1 VRRFANQRS
10 FSTTRLGLSL
20 ILLATSACASMRRGD
35 LSQDDTDI
43 VTVNVINHHQL
54 NVTIFNVAS
63 GRRDRIGEVTAA
75 ASSSFKVHLRRLA
88 NREMQLMADPIGS
101 SRTTRTELLRVDA
114 GDTVSWFLETDL
126 ARSHVEI
133 H

>member
-1 VRRFANQRS
+1 VRRFANGRL
-10 FSTTRLGLSL
+10 FSISHLGLWL
-20 ILLATSACASMRRGD
+20 LLATSACASLRRGD
-35 LSQDDTDI
+35 VPNDDTDI
-43 VTVNVINHHQL
+43 VVVNVINHHQL
-54 NVTIFNVAS
+54 NVTVFNVAS
-63 GRRDRIGEVTAA
+63 GRRDRLGEVTAA

-88 NREMQLMADPIGS
+88 NREMQLLADPIGS

-114 GDTVSWFLETDL
+114 GDTVSWILETDL

>member
-1 VRRFANQRS
+1 MRF
-10 FSTTRLGLSL
+10 GLSL
-20 ILLATSACASMRRGD
+20 LVATSACASLRRGD
-35 LSQDDTDI
+35 VPVDDTDI

-54 NVTIFNVAS
+54 NVTVFNVAS
-63 GRRDRIGEVTAA
+63 GRRDRLGEVTAA

-88 NREMQLMADPIGS
+88 NREMQLLADPVGS

-114 GDTVSWFLETDL
+114 GDTVSWILETDL

>member
-1 VRRFANQRS
+1 MRF
-10 FSTTRLGLSL
+10 GLSL
-20 ILLATSACASMRRGD
+20 LVATNACASLRRGD
-35 LSQDDTDI
+35 VPVDDTDI

-54 NVTIFNVAS
+54 NVTVFNVAS
-63 GRRDRIGEVTAA
+63 GRRDRLGEVTAA

-88 NREMQLMADPIGS
+88 NREMQLLADPVGS

-114 GDTVSWFLETDL
+114 GDTVSWILETDL